1 MFRATRS
8 SRQSS
13 DYHDFALSSVF
24 RATDQPPTRSA
35 LLTHVHRKG
44 TSLAK
49 GSSQPHTLFSAGGFP
64 ARSFRESAYA
74 PLRRGRIV
82 SGRAFLPAIILRFLA
97 GRIWLAVGVPSC
109 NCRSRSAASRSSC
122 SANAKRMRSVLPDPE
137 VEIPAA
143 RLQSAAFLR
152 SSRARPLVSQCWVGG
167 FKARREVPL
176 TRDAGPMRGEFEDS
190 RQSGPECRAADTHRR
205 LAYSRH

>member
-1 MFRATRS
+1 MITGTGDHLRPVRPITITGMRS
-8 SRQSS
+8 PAPLVLVA
-13 DYHDFALSSVF
+13 DI
-24 RATDQPPTRSA
+24 
-35 LLTHVHRKG
+35 
-44 TSLAK
+44 LA
-49 GSSQPHTLFSAGGFP
+49 AAP
-64 ARSFRESAYA
+64 ARPRPAYDRIA
-74 PLRRGRIV
+74 RNRYRLFGRNEGCLVPTSSI
-82 SGRAFLPAIILRFLA
+82 AARFVLDD
-97 GRIWLAVGVPSC
+97 PS
-109 NCRSRSAASRSSC
+109 SSC

-190 RQSGPECRAADTHRR
+190 RQSGPECRAADTHHRW

>member
-74 PLRRGRIV
+74 SLRRGRIV
-82 SGRAFLPAIILRFLA
+82 SGR
-97 GRIWLAVGVPSC
+97 
-109 NCRSRSAASRSSC
+109 
-122 SANAKRMRSVLPDPE
+122 
-137 VEIPAA
+137 
-143 RLQSAAFLR
+143 
-152 SSRARPLVSQCWVGG
+152 
-167 FKARREVPL
+167 RR
-176 TRDAGPMRGEFEDS
+176 AGPTPMLRITD
-190 RQSGPECRAADTHRR
+190 R
-205 LAYSRH
+205 LPGFVTVTGVRLEGA